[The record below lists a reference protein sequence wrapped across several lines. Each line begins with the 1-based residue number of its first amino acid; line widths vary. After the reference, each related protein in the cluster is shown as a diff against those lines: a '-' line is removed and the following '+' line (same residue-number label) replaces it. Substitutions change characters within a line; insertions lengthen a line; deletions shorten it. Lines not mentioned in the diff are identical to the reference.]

1 MFVNFWMRSLPWSA
15 TKTFPLASVATPL
28 GQLNCPLPEPLLP
41 HVVRKTGVSQGTVV
55 EVVLDVEVEVE
66 LVVVVED
73 VVVVVGGCVV
83 VEVVVV
89 VGGG

>member
-1 MFVNFWMRSLPWSA
+1 MNFWMRLLPWSA
-15 TKTFPLASVATPL
+15 TKTFPLPSVATPV
-28 GQLNCPLPEPLLP
+28 GKLNCPLLEPVLP
-41 HVVRKTGVSQGTVV
+41 QAVRKRGVSQGTVV
-55 EVVLDVEVEVE
+55 EVVLEVEVEVE